1 MKTTIS
7 LMKMS
12 RSIQSRGRPPARSSR
27 VAGALDRLL
36 ERGGIFRTADAEAE
50 GITQSTLW
58 RMAAAGEV
66 VRLGHG
72 LFQHPEADVAP
83 TELDYVVACARF
95 GPLALI
101 GGLTALF
108 HHQLIAEAPPQ
119 VWVVVPPAIK
129 ARSPLHRCLRS
140 THDPKV
146 GVEEHRFFRIA
157 TLERAVVEAFAYATK
172 VGALNAVM
180 AARAALSSDR
190 TTEAQL
196 YGMAEQL
203 GVKNAVL
210 KHWEVL
216 AAP

>member
-1 MKTTIS
+1 M
-7 LMKMS
+7 
-12 RSIQSRGRPPARSSR
+12 
-27 VAGALDRLL
+27 AGALDRLL
-36 ERGGIFRTADAEAE
+36 AHGGIFRTADAEAE
-50 GITQSTLW
+50 GITQPTLW
-58 RMAAAGEV
+58 RMAAAGHV

-72 LFQHPEADVAP
+72 LYQHPEADIDP
-83 TELDYVVACARF
+83 TELDYAVACARF

-108 HHQLIAEAPPQ
+108 HYQLITEAPPQ
-119 VWVVVPPAIK
+119 VWVVVPPAVK
-129 ARSPLHRCLRS
+129 ARSPLYRCLRS
-140 THDPKV
+140 THDLKV

-157 TLERAVVEAFAYATK
+157 TPQRAVVEAFTYATK
-172 VGALNAVM
+172 VGALNAAV
-180 AARAALSSDR
+180 AARAALTSSQV
-190 TTEAQL
+190 TEAQL